1 MKKIVSFKMYNI
13 VAKYKGNGAAFYI
26 KFYNQYGN
34 LIILDFSNP
43 ISSTSTYCE
52 TNQCI
57 TTAYRSE
64 NYNFHYP
71 QCAFHT
77 GNYNKTIGLN
87 RIGKAYWLQFPTK
100 NDYIK
105 IEFKIPQ
112 SISDI
117 KFLNSIYK
125 IGTSLYFA
133 ESFDYL
139 IEYSDG
145 STEINSYTYGGI
157 EMPYSAEEVLNNLY
171 DQDVYD
177 SLFESLKFNKS
188 KLTYDMQ
195 IGYVETLDTNNF
207 RNITVNTVERLKV
220 LYTKPENTLL
230 SCIVSFDQGKS
241 WKTFNGTNW
250 LTVSDTSLENMILNC
265 MSIGT
270 LNQLDKSKLIQGGFT
285 GDLDFKCVMK
295 TNDVNKTPSVTKI
308 YIEYK

>member
-1 MKKIVSFKMYNI
+1 MKKIASFKMYNI
-13 VAKYKGNGAAFYI
+13 VAKSGSDNGGVTFYV
-26 KFYNQYGN
+26 KFYNQYGE

-57 TTAYRSE
+57 ITAYRSE
-64 NYNFHYP
+64 NYGFHYP
-71 QCAFHT
+71 QCSFHT
-77 GNYNKTIGLN
+77 GNYNKTVGLN
-87 RIGKAYWLQFPTK
+87 RIGKTYWLGNPIE

-112 SISDI
+112 FISDI

-125 IGTSLYFA
+125 SYYA
-133 ESFDYL
+133 ESFDYS

-145 STEINSYTYGGI
+145 NTEINSYTYNGI
-157 EMPYSAEEVLNNLY
+157 ETPYSVDEIINNSY
-171 DQDVYD
+171 DQDTLN

-188 KLTYDMQ
+188 KLTYNTK

-207 RNITVNTVERLKV
+207 RNIHINSFERLKV
-220 LYTKPENTLL
+220 LYAKPENTLL
-230 SCIVSFDQGKS
+230 SCVVSFDQS
-241 WKTFNGTNW
+241 QTWKTFNGTNW
-250 LTVSDTSLENMILNC
+250 LTVSDTSPENIILNC

-270 LNQLDKSKLIQGGFT
+270 LNQLDKNKLISGGFT
-285 GDLDFKCVMK
+285 GNLDFKIAMK
-295 TNDVNKTPSVTKI
+295 TNDENRTPSVTKI